1 MLTSLPRKALLTVA
15 VLSAAAVATAQQ
27 PLRATQPTQPQGS
40 QSTDHI
46 LEQWLIIDNQGEIEL
61 ARFAEN
67 KAHSEDVKKFA
78 TMMLQDHTDFVN
90 SLKQFHERHAAAAPG
105 ALPAQGAAAAQPRQP
120 GGFNVI
126 ALKHELGK
134 QCLATMKE
142 ELGGLEGK
150 QFDTCYMSH
159 QVAAH
164 MKMLDTLKV
173 FKQQATPELA
183 GLIAMGIETT
193 QDHLMHAKKWMKDFH
208 GGHAATAETARRPA
222 AAEKK

>member
-1 MLTSLPRKALLTVA
+1 MLTSLPRKALLAVA

-27 PLRATQPTQPQGS
+27 PIRPVQPAQPQGS

-46 LEQWLIIDNQGEIEL
+46 LEQWLIIDNQGEVEL
-61 ARFAEN
+61 AKFAEN
-67 KAHSEDVKKFA
+67 KAASEDVKKFA
-78 TMMLQDHTDFVN
+78 TMMQQDHADFIN

-126 ALKHELGK
+126 AMKHELGK
-134 QCLATMKE
+134 QCLTSLKE

-159 QVAAH
+159 QVASH
-164 MKMLDTLKV
+164 MQMLDTLKV
-173 FKQQATPELA
+173 FKRHASPELA
-183 GLIAMGIETT
+183 ELISLGIDTT

-208 GGHAATAETARRPA
+208 GATAETARRPA
-222 AAEKK
+222 ATEKK